1 MMKSQHDIKTKV
13 SSCSRCIDSS
23 TFRNQLILMK
33 TNHCIISIKID
44 PDSLDKYHLE
54 LSSIQHNHSIVS
66 CDNDTIEEMDRLKSY
81 IADMFYRELDKSVL
95 FIETAIHFNHYPHA
109 YIDIIPIERG
119 LEAEASMYFREVLL

>member
-1 MMKSQHDIKTKV
+1 MTKT
-13 SSCSRCIDSS
+13 D
-23 TFRNQLILMK
+23 
-33 TNHCIISIKID
+33 HCIISIKID

-54 LSSIQHNHSIVS
+54 LSSIQHSHSIVS